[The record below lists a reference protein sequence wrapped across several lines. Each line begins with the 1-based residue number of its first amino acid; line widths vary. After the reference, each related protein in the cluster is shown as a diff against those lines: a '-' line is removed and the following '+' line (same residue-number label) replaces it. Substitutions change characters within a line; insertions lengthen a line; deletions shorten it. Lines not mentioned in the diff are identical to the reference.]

1 MRNKS
6 RSLIGFGLGRTRH
19 HMQDDKV
26 LKARTPSKTS
36 ARRRFT
42 IISPPLSVVLCPLS
56 SIGQRLEYCLQIHLL
71 WAKVAK
77 QPRRH
82 HPSPSINQQHN
93 NHERMQTPW
102 SSTSTGKNLG
112 FGSSRP
118 FGLPLPGRL
127 RRNCRDGHGLHV
139 HGHTAS
145 GTDLRDHRLRHPR
158 DCVDIPLLAT
168 GGKLWWGHEC
178 PHQRHQTG
186 RTRHHRDREVVPKP
200 RTHQAR

>member
-1 MRNKS
+1 
-6 RSLIGFGLGRTRH
+6 
-19 HMQDDKV
+19 MQDEKV

-42 IISPPLSVVLCPLS
+42 IISPPLSVVLCTLS
-56 SIGQRLEYCLQIHLL
+56 SIGQRLEHCLQIHLL
-71 WAKVAK
+71 WAKGAK
-77 QPRRH
+77 QPRRDSKSH

-145 GTDLRDHRLRHPR
+145 GTDLRDHRLRHPPIAWISHSSQMAENCGE
-158 DCVDIPLLAT
+158 DTNAPTNAI
-168 GGKLWWGHEC
+168 K
-178 PHQRHQTG
+178 Q
-186 RTRHHRDREVVPKP
+186 VVPITTVIG
-200 RTHQAR
+200 RRLIRHS